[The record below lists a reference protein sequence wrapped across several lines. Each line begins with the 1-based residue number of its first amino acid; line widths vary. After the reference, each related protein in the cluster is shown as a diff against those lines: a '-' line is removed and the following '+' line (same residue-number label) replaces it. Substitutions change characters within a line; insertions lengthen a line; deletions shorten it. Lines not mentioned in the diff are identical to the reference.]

1 MDSFACYLTCS
12 DISLEKSFSE
22 VCKFVQNLFHYYHFI
37 SELLY
42 LGVTPIGR
50 KKTVWDWSFNLIETV
65 VFILLVILSI
75 ISVKGIWMDYKEE
88 KINSLT
94 KEIEE
99 LNAGGASEEEVT
111 ILKRQKQDLE
121 NRLKDQEEELDD
133 LAGQVQMLE
142 AAKTKLEMSM
152 AAIKK
157 EHR

>member
-1 MDSFACYLTCS
+1 MKLD
-12 DISLEKSFSE
+12 LE
-22 VCKFVQNLFHYYHFI
+22 
-37 SELLY
+37 
-42 LGVTPIGR
+42 
-50 KKTVWDWSFNLIETV
+50 
-65 VFILLVILSI
+65 
-75 ISVKGIWMDYKEE
+75 YKEE

-94 KEIEE
+94 KEIED
-99 LNAGGASEEEVT
+99 LSGAGGATEEEVS

-142 AAKTKLEMSM
+142 ASKTKLEMSM